1 MIINKPI
8 STTAIY
14 SLLTY
19 FIGYYVGADFH
30 NYYKSQQNF
39 RKLESDLI
47 NINSDLI
54 NIKYKLDKIDNRLDT
69 MNDK

>member
-1 MIINKPI
+1 MEPV

-14 SLLTY
+14 ALLSY
-19 FIGYYVGADFH
+19 FIGYYVGGDLY

-39 RKLESDLI
+39 RHIESELIDIKRKL
-47 NINSDLI
+47 NT
-54 NIKYKLDKIDNRLDT
+54 IDNRLDT

>member
-1 MIINKPI
+1 MEPV

-19 FIGYYVGADFH
+19 FIGYFVGADFH

-39 RKLESDLI
+39 RHLESELI
-47 NINSDLI
+47 SINR
-54 NIKYKLDKIDNRLDT
+54 KLDKIDNRLDT
-69 MNDK
+69 MNNKLP

>member
-1 MIINKPI
+1 MEPI

-39 RKLESDLI
+39 RHVESELIDIKRKL
-47 NINSDLI
+47 NT
-54 NIKYKLDKIDNRLDT
+54 IDNRLDT
-69 MNDK
+69 MNDKLP

>member
-1 MIINKPI
+1 MEPI

-39 RKLESDLI
+39 RHVESELIDIKRKL
-47 NINSDLI
+47 NT
-54 NIKYKLDKIDNRLDT
+54 IDNRLDT